1 MIKTVRSPQSA
12 VFCFFCLLSTVC
24 YAQGENE
31 LLLDDFEEVISGA
44 GPLATVDF
52 GSGGGSSLEV
62 ASSQEIKYH
71 GQQALEVSFDA
82 AVGGYMWIARG
93 YGLDVQNAA
102 SWLIEPK
109 DIDFTKYNAIAF
121 YMYGANT
128 AIKVAVDLVDSGSEY
143 WRALID
149 DNFTGWKEFVIPLS
163 DFFVRGDWQPQ
174 SADKNAELNFPIRV
188 FQFEPLPAGK
198 GKLYFDYVRLVKK

>member
-1 MIKTVRSPQSA
+1 MKKTVRSILFFLFTVYCLVSA
-12 VFCFFCLLSTVC
+12 VC
-24 YAQGENE
+24 YAQDESE
-31 LLLDDFEEVISGA
+31 LLLDDFEGIISG
-44 GPLATVDF
+44 GQLATVDF
-52 GSGGGSSLEV
+52 GSGGGSSLEA
-62 ASSQEIKYH
+62 ASSKEIKYH

-82 AVGGYMWIARG
+82 VSGGYMWIARG
-93 YGLDVQNAA
+93 YGLDAKNAA

-121 YMYGANT
+121 YVYGANT
-128 AIKVAVDLVDSGSEY
+128 GIKVAVDLVDSGSEY
-143 WRALID
+143 WRVLID
-149 DNFTGWKEFVIPLS
+149 DNFTGWKEFVILLS